1 MKNVLALLISLLFFN
16 PGLSAAAEI
25 PPLEGIIEPNELVQ
39 FSSQVPGILEEVRV
53 DRGTWVKRGQII
65 ATLKSGVQQAAVDL
79 AKAHVDFGKR
89 KLLRNEALIKKQ
101 LISVHDKDEIETQI
115 RFAELELAE
124 AEQQLALRTIKSTI
138 DGVVVERT
146 GAAGEYVGEDPFLT
160 VASID
165 PLSVEVVVPAAYYG
179 MIKKGSDA
187 QLEVT
192 DPIPGNYTAKV
203 AIVDQIIDAATS
215 TFAVRLELPNP
226 QKQLPAG
233 LKCLVN
239 FN

>member
-1 MKNVLALLISLLFFN
+1 MKNVFPLLLFLLFLL
-16 PGLSAAAEI
+16 PCRIVAAEI
-25 PPLEGIIEPNELVQ
+25 PPLEGIIEPNELVR
-39 FSSQVPGILEEVRV
+39 FSSQVPGILEDVKV
-53 DRGTWVKRGQII
+53 DRGTWVKRGEII
-65 ATLKSGVQQAAVDL
+65 ATLKSGVQLAAVDL

-101 LISVHDKDEIETQI
+101 LISIHDKDEIETEI

-138 DGVVVERT
+138 DGVVVERK

-160 VASID
+160 IASID
-165 PLSVEVVVPAAYYG
+165 PLSVEVIVPAAYYG
-179 MIKKGSDA
+179 MIKKGRDA
-187 QLEVT
+187 KLDVT
-192 DPIPGNYTAKV
+192 DPITGKYTAKV
-203 AIVDQIIDAATS
+203 VIVDQIIDAATS

-226 QKQLPAG
+226 KRQLPAG
-233 LKCLVN
+233 LKCLVS